1 MLCRY
6 TNANGKLRMQRITQ
20 LRHYE
25 NILIDMQRLP
35 SLNWH
40 KPDETKRSSRLGAP
54 EGLITGGL
62 EQRICL
68 GKVAEAGEV
77 FPSHWQRI
85 GSLRKRPVKLILTK
99 PPGERMKCLRNRV
112 RHWRFPA
119 ITRGWADS
127 PTAGVLTYRA
137 NVKSLL
143 ETSPL
148 QRWDYPRTRTI
159 A

>member
-1 MLCRY
+1 MYRY
-6 TNANGKLRMQRITQ
+6 TNANGKLRMQRIT
-20 LRHYE
+20 HYE
-25 NILIDMQRLP
+25 NILIDIQRLP

-40 KPDETKRSSRLGAP
+40 KPSETKRSSRLGVP

-68 GKVAEAGEV
+68 GKVAEGEV
-77 FPSHWQRI
+77 FPSHWQGI

-99 PPGERMKCLRNRV
+99 PPGERSAYATVFVTDASLPLRGGG
-112 RHWRFPA
+112 P
-119 ITRGWADS
+119 DS
-127 PTAGVLTYRA
+127 PMAGVLTYRA

-143 ETSPL
+143 ETLPL
-148 QRWDYPRTRTI
+148 QRRDYPRIRTI